1 MSDLIAVTSDL
12 ENIVNKLL
20 EATIINEWMK
30 NYILVRRFNLIQF
43 LFHTYVYYYT

>member
-1 MSDLIAVTSDL
+1 MFDLISVTFNL

-30 NYILVRRFNLIQF
+30 NYILVRNFNLI
-43 LFHTYVYYYT
+43 LVSHI